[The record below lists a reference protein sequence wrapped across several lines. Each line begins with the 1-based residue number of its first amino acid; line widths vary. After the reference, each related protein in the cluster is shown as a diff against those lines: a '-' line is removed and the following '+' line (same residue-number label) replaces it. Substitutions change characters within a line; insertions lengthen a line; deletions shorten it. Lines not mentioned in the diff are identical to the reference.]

1 MEKWKRRAIN
11 LITSIAFGGQEKN
24 TVVPYYPQKTEINK
38 EESPTL
44 PRSTPE
50 AHGISSKR
58 LYNMLSE
65 LEGER
70 RCNIHNL
77 MVIKDGEVISECSRE
92 GYGVNHF
99 HLSHSMTKSVIGM
112 AIGLL
117 YDDGLLTLDTR
128 LVDIFPEI
136 PYKDK
141 RFSYITVEH
150 LLTMTSGVPFGEAG
164 SVTESGWSEAFFGS
178 ILKYHPGSE
187 FFYNSMNS
195 YILAKV
201 AVELSGMSIRE
212 LVGRRIFEPLCIE
225 NYFWEIGPENVEKGG
240 WGLYLSAESWA
251 KLGLMFMSGGTYNGK
266 RILSERWV
274 RESCETR
281 AISPDFNG
289 DFNYGYQ
296 LWVARESSQVLFNG
310 MLGQNV
316 WMCPD
321 NNIIVVVQSGNNELF
336 QDSPTLEIIR
346 RHLGGEIEDPISFK
360 DIPAL
365 RRKEAD
371 FLKVR
376 RWVHPLDK
384 HHGLFYF
391 LGLRNKTPY
400 DESWNGILGTYKFP
414 ENNSGILP
422 LFVRAMQNNLETSI
436 DEMSISREGES
447 VWLTVKERDEIHRLE
462 IGLYGYKETLLDF
475 RGERYIVKAVGEAA
489 HEADGSVT
497 YRVELLYPELP
508 NTLMMSFKKTLKDRI
523 AVSMA
528 EIPNG
533 DIVDSMATRLADSH
547 SSVALLM
554 NALDNKFG
562 HEALRERLGKT
573 FAPTFIAADK
583 SAPGYEIIVAD
594 EEAISREDSAF
605 GRTVSAFVN
614 KYIRLDE
621 DGDGRPDFSIKSIF
635 SDIAERLRGRWQS
648 RNSRDGED

>member
-24 TVVPYYPQKTEINK
+24 SVVPYYPQKTEINK
-38 EESPTL
+38 EEAPSL
-44 PRSTPE
+44 PRSAPE
-50 AHGISSKR
+50 SHGISSKR

-65 LEGER
+65 IEGDS
-70 RCNIHNL
+70 RCNVHNL
-77 MVIKDGEVISECSRE
+77 MVIKDVEVISECSRE

-117 YDDGLLTLDTR
+117 YDDGLITLDTR

-141 RFSYITVEH
+141 SFPYITVEH

-164 SVTESGWSEAFFGS
+164 SVTESCWSEAFFGS
-178 ILKYHPGSE
+178 TLKFHPGTE

-195 YILAKV
+195 YILARIV
-201 AVELSGMSIRE
+201 VELSGMSVRE
-212 LVGRRIFEPLCIE
+212 LVGRRIFAPLGIE
-225 NYFWEIGPENVEKGG
+225 NYFFEIGPENVEKGG
-240 WGLYLSAESWA
+240 WGLYLSTESWA
-251 KLGLMFMSGGTYNGK
+251 KLGLMFMNGGSYGGK

-274 RESCETR
+274 SEASETR
-281 AISPDFNG
+281 AISPLFNG

-321 NNIIVVVQSGNNELF
+321 NNIVVVFQSGNNELF
-336 QDSPTLEIIR
+336 QDSPTLGIIR
-346 RHLGGEIEDPISFK
+346 RHLGGKIEDPISFK

-391 LGLRNKTPY
+391 LGLKNRAPY
-400 DESWNGILGTYKFP
+400 DESWDGILGTYKFP

-422 LFVRAMQNNLETSI
+422 LFVRAMQNNLDTSI
-436 DEMSISREGES
+436 DEMSITREGERL
-447 VWLTVKERDEIHRLE
+447 WLTVKELEEIHRLE
-462 IGLYGYKETLLDF
+462 VGLYGYKETVLDF
-475 RGERYIVKAVGEAA
+475 RGERYIVKAIGEAA
-489 HEADGSVT
+489 HEPDGSVT

-508 NTLMMSFKKTLKDRI
+508 NTLMMSFKKTLCDRI

-528 EIPNG
+528 EIPNE
-533 DIVDSMATRLADSH
+533 DIVDSMATRLADSN
-547 SSVALLM
+547 SAIALFM

-562 HEALRERLGKT
+562 HDVLLERLGRT
-573 FAPTFIAADK
+573 FAPTFVAADK
-583 SAPGYEIIVAD
+583 SAQGYENVVAE
-594 EEAISREDSAF
+594 EEAIVREDQAF
-605 GRTVSAFVN
+605 GRKISAFVN

-621 DGDGRPDFSIKSIF
+621 DGDGRPDFSIKALF
-635 SDIAERLRGRWQS
+635 SDIAERLKERW
-648 RNSRDGED
+648 NSRSDRE